1 MPPKPV
7 IQLEE
12 VSYAYPGDG
21 GRGSAARPALTSVNL
36 TIEPGEKLAVVGP
49 SGAGKSTLARIVLR
63 FVEPD
68 SGRLMAGGVPA
79 NIIDPDDWRRAI
91 AWVPQSPHLFADTV
105 AANICLARPE
115 SDVKDIVAAARHAL
129 AEEFIAELPG
139 GYDTP
144 VGEHGARL
152 SGGQV
157 RRIALARAFLAD
169 APLLILDE
177 PTADLDPHLQRELD
191 VVLEDLLAG
200 RSALIIA
207 HRVPTVIAADRVVV
221 LDGGRV
227 VDVGPHEELLERCDL
242 YRRLVHSYGGG
253 G

>member
-1 MPPKPV
+1 MPPTPAIELK
-7 IQLEE
+7 E

-21 GRGSAARPALTSVNL
+21 ERGSAARPALTSVNL
-36 TIEPGEKLAVVGP
+36 LIEPGEKIAVVGP

-63 FVEPD
+63 FIEPD

-79 NIIDPDDWRRAI
+79 EAIDPDDWRRAM
-91 AWVPQSPHLFADTV
+91 AWVPQSPHLFAGTV
-105 AANICLARPE
+105 AANIRLARPD
-115 SDVKDIVAAARHAL
+115 SDVREVAAAARHAL
-129 AEEFIAELPG
+129 AGDFIAELPA
-139 GYDTP
+139 GYDTSI
-144 VGEHGARL
+144 GERGALL
-152 SGGQV
+152 SGGQA

-177 PTADLDPHLQRELD
+177 PTADLDPRLQAELD

-200 RSALIIA
+200 RSSLIIA

-227 VDVGPHEELLERCDL
+227 VDVGPHEELFERCEL
-242 YRRLVHSYGGG
+242 YHRLVHSYGGG
-253 G
+253 A

>member
-1 MPPKPV
+1 MPATPT
-7 IQLEE
+7 IELRD
-12 VSYAYPGDG
+12 VSYAYPGNRR
-21 GRGSAARPALTSVNL
+21 RGSIPRPALSSVDL
-36 TIEPGEKLAVVGP
+36 LIEPGEKIAVVGP

-68 SGRLMAGGVPA
+68 SGLLMVDGVPA
-79 NIIDPDDWRRAI
+79 EAIDPDDWRRAI
-91 AWVPQSPHLFADTV
+91 AWVPQNPHLFADTV
-105 AANICLARPE
+105 AANIRLARPE
-115 SDVKDIVAAARHAL
+115 SDQKEVATAARHAL
-129 AEEFIAELPG
+129 AKDFIAELPA

-144 VGEHGARL
+144 IGERGALL
-152 SGGQV
+152 SGGQA

-177 PTADLDPHLQRELD
+177 PTADLDPRLQAELD
-191 VVLEDLLAG
+191 VAFEVLLAE

-227 VDVGPHEELLERCDL
+227 IDVGQHEKLLERCEL

-253 G
+253 A